1 MNVLGINAAYHESS
15 ACLVNK
21 GRIIAAVEEERLNR
35 IKHAKPS
42 RVDNPGV
49 LPLRAI
55 EHCLREGGRE
65 HGTPLAL
72 ADLDHIGYSLD
83 PVERLKRNSSHQH
96 PYPVVAGSFG
106 SPEGERLFH
115 ERSRAVEEHLRG
127 LGFRGSFHYLDHHD
141 CHAASTF
148 FVSPFEEAAV
158 LVVDGIGE
166 WESTTSYRGT
176 GNRLERLDSIGF
188 PHSIGLLWEKV
199 SKFLGFSEYDACKVM
214 GLASYSSP
222 ERYLESFRRLL
233 HVNGNGSFHVD
244 DSIVRLRNEDYSGLE
259 ELFGL
264 GRRSR
269 PIEVAENGTRPY
281 VEVAAAL
288 QRVTEEA
295 MLAVSRDLKRQT
307 GANYLCMAGGVALN
321 CVANGKLLEEGLW
334 EDIFI
339 QPAAHDAGTA
349 LGAAFLIWNQIL
361 GQPRGEVFRSPYL
374 GPSFSDAEIQAALDA
389 RGLVYERPERIE
401 EATARLI
408 AGNQVVGWFQGA
420 MEIGPRALGNRS
432 ILADPR
438 RADMVST
445 LNVKVKHR
453 EPFRPFCPSVLA
465 HKAGEWFHLDRADR
479 PAQPAG
485 YMLAAYHVREERRNA
500 IPAVTHVDGTSRV
513 QLVSRE
519 SNEVFF
525 NLISELDRLTG
536 VPMVLNTS
544 FNNDEPIVCTPEDAV
559 NTFLGTRID
568 ALAAGPFLVR
578 KADNAVDERIP
589 DLPLTTYFENLR

>member
-15 ACLVNK
+15 ACLVQD
-21 GRIIAAVEEERLNR
+21 GRIVAAVEEERFNR
-35 IKHAKPS
+35 VKHAKPS
-42 RVDNPGV
+42 RVDNPGI
-49 LPLRAI
+49 LPLRSI

-65 HGTPLAL
+65 RETPLLL
-72 ADLDHIGYSLD
+72 ADIEHIGYSLD
-83 PVERLKRNSSHQH
+83 PAERLDLNSRHQH
-96 PYPVVAGSFG
+96 PYPVPSGAFG
-106 SPEGERLFH
+106 SPEGEQLFH
-115 ERSRAVEEHLRG
+115 QRSRAVEEELRRM
-127 LGFRGSFHYLDHHD
+127 GFRGTFHYLDHHD
-141 CHAASTF
+141 CHAASAF

-176 GNRLERLDSIGF
+176 GNRLERLGSIGF
-188 PHSIGLLWEKV
+188 PHSLGLLWEKI

-214 GLASYSSP
+214 GLASYGSA
-222 ERYLESFRRLL
+222 ERYVASFRRLL
-233 HVNGNGSFHVD
+233 QVNGDGTFTLD
-244 DSIVRLRNEDYSGLE
+244 DGIVRLRNEDYSGLE

-264 GRRSR
+264 ARRAR
-269 PIEVAENGTRPY
+269 PVEVADAGNLPY

-288 QRVTEEA
+288 QKVTEEA
-295 MLAVSRDLKRQT
+295 VLAVARDLKRRT
-307 GANYLCMAGGVALN
+307 GASHLCMAGGVALN
-321 CVANGKLLEEGLW
+321 CVANGRLLEEGLW
-334 EDIFI
+334 DDIFI

-349 LGAAFLIWNQIL
+349 VGAAYLLWNQAL
-361 GQPRGEVFRSPYL
+361 GQPRVEVFHSPYL
-374 GPSFSDAEIQAALDA
+374 GPSFTDEEIRTALEA

-401 EATARLI
+401 EATARLL
-408 AGNQVVGWFQGA
+408 ADNQVVGWFQGA

-438 RADMVST
+438 SADMVSI
-445 LNVKVKHR
+445 LNIKVKHR

-465 HKAGEWFHLDRADR
+465 HKASEWFQMDK
-479 PAQPAG
+479 PALPAG
-485 YMLAAYHVREERRNA
+485 YMLAAYHVREERRA
-500 IPAVTHVDGTSRV
+500 EIPAVTHVDGTSRV

-519 SNEVFF
+519 SNERFF
-525 NLISELDRLTG
+525 HLISELERLTG

-578 KADNAVDERIP
+578 KKDNAVDESIP